1 MPDKGQRILFE
12 KFEIIDCLKKDDH
25 AAVYLANHIYLS
37 KKIILKVLNTQNLP
51 DNSPLERFKRE
62 AKILAQVEHRHII
75 RVLDFGMYEHL
86 FYISFEYFVSNNL
99 RYYINEN
106 SFSDEQKIFLAIQL
120 FKGLDYAHK
129 NNIIHRD
136 IKPENIFVSDSL
148 ELKIG
153 DFGLALVINENF
165 VTSQY
170 SALGTPCYMSPEQA
184 MGDKLTYRSDLFSAG
199 IVLYELFTGTNIFLG
214 KDVNE
219 TLNRIIS
226 FDEAKGLEIPVSV
239 PDNIKLIIESL
250 LRKDESK
257 RLKNA
262 EEVLKLLG
270 ADLEA
275 MPDKVKQSKISDNLY
290 EKGHYSILKEK
301 KKTAYF
307 MILGF
312 IVLAVIF
319 VYFNINKN
327 NSTQVVVN
335 NSQSSL
341 PVTEV
346 QKSILSVNNP
356 VKNNENIK
364 EEKKEAAKDV
374 EKKPAAAVEKKY
386 GRLFIECYPWAD
398 VFIDSTK
405 VETTPLKNSIALPE
419 GEYRLK
425 LVNPNYPVYARKI
438 TIKQLQ
444 LTEMK
449 IKLDTLFG
457 YLDCKVFPWCEVYID
472 GKMRG
477 QTPLQI
483 PMRLLPGEHRIVL
496 KNTNFNPVEFV
507 VKIKRNQVFE
517 LKHNFKNLN

>member
-25 AAVYLANHIYLS
+25 AAVYLANHVYLS
-37 KKIILKVLNTQNLP
+37 KKIILKVLNTQNLS

-75 RVLDFGMYEHL
+75 RVLDFGMYEHF
-86 FYISFEYFVSNNL
+86 FYISFEYFISHNL

-106 SFSDEQKIFLAIQL
+106 SFSDEQKICLAIQL

-136 IKPENIFVSDSL
+136 IKPENIFVSESL

-153 DFGLALVINENF
+153 DFGLALGVNENF

-184 MGDKLTYRSDLFSAG
+184 LGDKLTYKSDLFSAG

-219 TLNRIIS
+219 TINRIIS
-226 FDEAKGLEIPVSV
+226 FDETKGFEIPVSV

-257 RLKNA
+257 RLKNS

-270 ADLEA
+270 ADLEEI
-275 MPDKVKQSKISDNLY
+275 PDKTKQSKISDILY
-290 EKGHYSILKEK
+290 EKRHFSLFYGK
-301 KKTAYF
+301 KKNAYL

-312 IVLAVIF
+312 IVLGVVF
-319 VYFNINKN
+319 VYFSMNKN
-327 NSTQVVVN
+327 SSAQIVAN
-335 NSQSSL
+335 NSQNSL

-356 VKNNENIK
+356 VKNSENTK
-364 EEKKEAAKDV
+364 EEKKDASKDT
-374 EKKPAAAVEKKY
+374 EKKTYRCDREKIWAV
-386 GRLFIECYPWAD
+386 
-398 VFIDSTK
+398 V
-405 VETTPLKNSIALPE
+405 
-419 GEYRLK
+419 YRMLS
-425 LVNPNYPVYARKI
+425 L
-438 TIKQLQ
+438 
-444 LTEMK
+444 
-449 IKLDTLFG
+449 G
-457 YLDCKVFPWCEVYID
+457 
-472 GKMRG
+472 
-477 QTPLQI
+477 
-483 PMRLLPGEHRIVL
+483 
-496 KNTNFNPVEFV
+496 
-507 VKIKRNQVFE
+507 
-517 LKHNFKNLN
+517 